1 MWTPGLAGCMS
12 MRGFLEMPALFCYWA
27 GDESAALKKAHIGVW
42 MSDDVETESKIKS
55 GRRPLTLRRT
65 ETGAVKQSF
74 SHGRSKTVVVETKRR
89 RVLGPKTD
97 AAVKDAPEKKSLAK
111 KTLKPKAKEATTKV
125 AAPVEEDDQK
135 KGAVLRT
142 LSEDEKQARAE
153 VLAKARREKKARSE
167 VEASERAG
175 REAREAE
182 ERAKLEAERKRLMEE
197 DEKRAAE
204 AEARRIAEEEAR
216 IVLEQEELERQ
227 KRTAAKPGARPK
239 SAAADIE
246 KPAADPNNPLAQLGG
261 RLKTRRK
268 GGGEE
273 RRESKA
279 KEAPRRRSGKLTIAN
294 ALDDEERQRSLA
306 SVKRARERE
315 KRARQQRGESQRVLR
330 DVTIPESITV
340 QDLAAR
346 MSMRAVDL
354 VKELMQEGQ
363 MVMANDVLDADTA
376 QLVAEGLG
384 HTVKR
389 VSESDVE
396 EGLGGEPDKAED
408 MAPRPPVVTIMGHVD
423 HGKTS
428 LLDAMRQ
435 TDIVAGEAGGITQHI
450 GAYQVTLGDDRKIT
464 FLDTPGHAAFTQ
476 MRARGADVTDII
488 ILVVA
493 ADDSIMPQ
501 TEEAIAHAKASG
513 VPIIVAINKVDKP
526 DANPDKVRTDLLQY
540 EIQVESMGG
549 DVQDVEVSAL
559 KKTNLDGLQ
568 DAILLQAELLELR
581 ANPDRAAEGAVVE
594 ARLDKGR
601 GAVST
606 MLVEHGTLKR
616 GDILVAGAAW
626 GRVRAMTDDKGQQ
639 VKEAGPAY
647 PVEVLGLNG
656 VPEPGDKFYVVE
668 SEARAREVA
677 EFRAR
682 GRREKDGAKSSG
694 TSLEQMMV
702 QLQDAEIK
710 ELPIVIKGD
719 VQGSVE
725 AIVSSLQKMSTDE
738 VRVKILHTGVGGI
751 SESDVI
757 LAGASNASV
766 LGFNV
771 RANKQA
777 RAEAEKDK
785 VEIRYYSVIYDLI
798 DDIKGVLS
806 GMLEPELRETFLGNA
821 EILEVFNISKHGK
834 VAGCRVTE
842 GKVERGAKVRLI
854 RDDVVIHEGEL
865 SQLKRFK
872 DDVNEVPGGQE
883 CGMSFANYEDMRAG
897 DVIECFS
904 VETVMRT
911 L

>member
-1 MWTPGLAGCMS
+1 
-12 MRGFLEMPALFCYWA
+12 
-27 GDESAALKKAHIGVW
+27 
-42 MSDDVETESKIKS
+42 MSDDVETETEGKTKS

-89 RVLGPKTD
+89 RVLTPKKD
-97 AAVKDAPEKKSLAK
+97 AAPETADAPKAPAAK
-111 KTLKPKAKEATTKV
+111 TPSGAKTKPRAD
-125 AAPVEEDDQK
+125 AAAADKK

-142 LSEDEKQARAE
+142 LSDDEKSARAE
-153 VLAKARREKKARSE
+153 ALVKARRDKRVRDEK
-167 VEASERAG
+167 EAAERAE

-182 ERAKLEAERKRLMEE
+182 ERARLEAERQRL
-197 DEKRAAE
+197 
-204 AEARRIAEEEAR
+204 AEEEAKR
-216 IVLEQEELERQ
+216 AKEAEERRKAEEEAKRALEEEEIER
-227 KRTAAKPGARPK
+227 KRRSAAKAEAK
-239 SAAADIE
+239 DAKA
-246 KPAADPNNPLAQLGG
+246 KPAQAEAGKPAEADNPLAQLGG

-268 GGGEE
+268 GGDD
-273 RRESKA
+273 RRDSKA

-315 KRARQQRGESQRVLR
+315 KLARQQRGDGSRVVR
-330 DVTIPESITV
+330 DVTIPETITV
-340 QDLAAR
+340 QELAAR

-354 VKELMQEGQ
+354 VKELMKQGQ
-363 MVMANDVLDADTA
+363 MVTANAVLDADTA
-376 QLVAEGLG
+376 QLVAEDLG
-384 HTVKR
+384 HSVKR
-389 VSESDVE
+389 VAEADVE
-396 EGLGGEPDKAED
+396 EGLGEATDAPED
-408 MAPRPPVVTIMGHVD
+408 MTPRPPVVTIMGHVD

-435 TDIVAGEAGGITQHI
+435 TDVVAGEAGGITQHI
-450 GAYQVTLGDDRKIT
+450 GAYQVDLGDNRKIT

-476 MRARGADVTDII
+476 MRARGAQVTDII

-501 TEEAIAHAKASG
+501 TEEAISHAKAAG
-513 VPIIVAINKVDKP
+513 VPIIVAINKIDKP
-526 DANPDKVRTDLLQY
+526 DADPNKVRTDLLQH
-540 EIQVESMGG
+540 EIQVEGMGG
-549 DVQDVEVSAL
+549 DIQDVEVSAL
-559 KKTNLDGLQ
+559 QKTNLDGLQ
-568 DAILLQAELLELR
+568 EAILLQAELLELK
-581 ANPDRAAEGAVVE
+581 ANSGRAAEGAVVE

-601 GAVST
+601 GAVAT
-606 MLVEHGTLKR
+606 MLVQRGTLKR
-616 GDILVAGAAW
+616 GDVLVVGSEW
-626 GRVRAMTDDKGQQ
+626 GKVRAMADDKGRT

-647 PVEVLGLNG
+647 PVEILGLNG
-656 VPEPGDKFYVVE
+656 VPEPGDAFYVVE

-677 EFRAR
+677 EFRQR
-682 GRREKDGAKSSG
+682 KRKEKQAAKTSG
-694 TSLEQMMV
+694 TSLEQMMA

-719 VQGSVE
+719 VQGSIE
-725 AIVSSLQKMSTDE
+725 AIVGSLEKLSTDE
-738 VRVKILHTGVGGI
+738 VRVKVLHTGVGGI

-757 LAGASNASV
+757 LAGASQAPV
-766 LGFNV
+766 IGFNV

-777 RAEAEKDK
+777 RDEAERDG

-821 EILEVFNISKHGK
+821 EILEVFNISKLGK

-842 GKVERGAKVRLI
+842 GSVRRGAKVRLI
-854 RDDVVIHEGEL
+854 RDNVVIHEGEL

-872 DDVNEVPGGQE
+872 DDVQEVPGGQE
-883 CGMSFANYEDMRAG
+883 CGMSFANYDDLKVG
-897 DVIECFS
+897 DVIECFA
-904 VETVMRT
+904 VETVTRT

>member
-1 MWTPGLAGCMS
+1 
-12 MRGFLEMPALFCYWA
+12 
-27 GDESAALKKAHIGVW
+27 
-42 MSDDVETESKIKS
+42 MSDDVETETSKP
-55 GRRPLTLRRT
+55 RRPLTLRRT

-74 SHGRSKTVVVETKRR
+74 SHGRSKTVVVETKKR
-89 RVLGPKTD
+89 RVLSPKKE
-97 AAVKDAPEKKSLAK
+97 AAEAKQPEEKEAPEKKAAKPEAK
-111 KTLKPKAKEATTKV
+111 KAAPAPSKTKEA
-125 AAPVEEDDQK
+125 EDKAK

-142 LSEDEKQARAE
+142 LSDDEKQARAQA
-153 VLAKARREKKARSE
+153 LAKSRKEKAEREKR
-167 VEASERAG
+167 EAEERAE

-182 ERAKLEAERKRLMEE
+182 ERARLEVERKRQAEE
-197 DEKRAAE
+197 EEKRAREAEERRKAEEAAREALEEEERERKKRNAAKTDARAKGREEEEQKADASKAE
-204 AEARRIAEEEAR
+204 A
-216 IVLEQEELERQ
+216 
-227 KRTAAKPGARPK
+227 
-239 SAAADIE
+239 D
-246 KPAADPNNPLAQLGG
+246 NPLAQLGG
-261 RLKTRRK
+261 RIKTRRK
-268 GGGEE
+268 GAGGDD
-273 RRESKA
+273 RRDASKA
-279 KEAPRRRSGKLTIAN
+279 KETPRRRSGKLTIAN

-315 KRARQQRGESQRVLR
+315 KLARQQRGGERVVR
-330 DVTIPESITV
+330 DVVIPETITV
-340 QDLAAR
+340 QELAAR

-354 VKELMQEGQ
+354 VKELMKEGQ
-363 MVMANDVLDADTA
+363 MVTANATLDADTA
-376 QLVAEGLG
+376 QLVAEDLG
-384 HTVKR
+384 HSVKR
-389 VSESDVE
+389 VSEADVE
-396 EGLGGEPDKAED
+396 EGLEGAADKPED
-408 MAPRPPVVTIMGHVD
+408 MKPRPPVVTIMGHVD

-450 GAYQVTLGDDRKIT
+450 GAYQVDLGDNRKIT

-476 MRARGADVTDII
+476 MRSRGAQVTDII

-501 TEEAIAHAKASG
+501 TEEAISHAKAAG

-526 DANPDKVRTDLLQY
+526 DADPNKVRTDLLQH

-559 KKTNLDGLQ
+559 KKMNLDALQ
-568 DAILLQAELLELR
+568 DAILLQAELLELK
-581 ANPDRAAEGAVVE
+581 ANPDRPAEGAVVE

-601 GAVST
+601 GAVAT
-606 MLVEHGTLKR
+606 FLVERGTLHR
-616 GDILVAGAAW
+616 GDILVVGSEW
-626 GRVRAMTDDKGQQ
+626 GKVRAMHDDKGQQ

-647 PVEVLGLNG
+647 PVEVLGLDG
-656 VPEPGDKFYVVE
+656 VPEPGDKFNVVE

-677 EFRAR
+677 EFRKR
-682 GRREKDGAKSSG
+682 QRRDKAAAQTSG
-694 TSLEQMMV
+694 TSLEQMMA

-719 VQGSVE
+719 VQGSIE
-725 AIVSSLQKMSTDE
+725 AIVGSLEKINTDE

-757 LAGASNASV
+757 LAEASSAPV
-766 LGFNV
+766 IGFNV

-777 RAEAEKDK
+777 RDEAERNG
-785 VEIRYYSVIYDLI
+785 VEIRYYSVIYNLI
-798 DDIKGVLS
+798 DDIKAALS

-821 EILEVFNISKHGK
+821 EILEVFNISKQGK

-842 GKVERGAKVRLI
+842 GQVRRGAKVRLI
-854 RDDVVIHEGEL
+854 RDNVVIHEGEL

-872 DDVNEVPGGQE
+872 DDVQEVPAGQE
-883 CGMSFANYEDMRAG
+883 CGMSFANYEDMRPG

-904 VETVMRT
+904 VEKVTRT

>member
-1 MWTPGLAGCMS
+1 
-12 MRGFLEMPALFCYWA
+12 
-27 GDESAALKKAHIGVW
+27 
-42 MSDDVETESKIKS
+42 MSDDVETETKTT

-65 ETGAVKQSF
+65 EKGAVKQSF

-89 RVLGPKTD
+89 RVLSPK
-97 AAVKDAPEKKSLAK
+97 KDADVKETVEKKAPAK
-111 KTLKPKAKEATTKV
+111 TAKAK
-125 AAPVEEDDQK
+125 AAPPPASTEEDDKK

-142 LSEDEKQARAE
+142 LSDDEKQARAE
-153 VLAKARREKKARSE
+153 ALVKARKEKAVRDKREA
-167 VEASERAG
+167 AERAE

-182 ERAKLEAERKRLMEE
+182 EREKLEVERKRQADEEAKRAREAEERRRAEEAARDALEAEERERK
-197 DEKRAAE
+197 KRSEAKSDSRPAKGPASAPAE
-204 AEARRIAEEEAR
+204 
-216 IVLEQEELERQ
+216 
-227 KRTAAKPGARPK
+227 
-239 SAAADIE
+239 
-246 KPAADPNNPLAQLGG
+246 ADPNNPLAQLGG
-261 RLKTRRK
+261 RLKTKRK
-268 GGGEE
+268 NAGDD
-273 RRESKA
+273 RQSKS
-279 KEAPRRRSGKLTIAN
+279 KEPPRRRTGKLTIAN
-294 ALDDEERQRSLA
+294 ALDDDERQRSLA
-306 SVKRARERE
+306 SVRRARERE
-315 KRARQQRGESQRVLR
+315 KQARQSRGDGQRVLR
-330 DVTIPESITV
+330 DVTIPETITV
-340 QDLAAR
+340 QELAAR

-354 VKELMQEGQ
+354 VKELMKEGQ

-376 QLVAEGLG
+376 QLVAEDLG

-389 VSESDVE
+389 VAESDVE
-396 EGLGGEPDKAED
+396 EGLGGGDDDAKD
-408 MAPRPPVVTIMGHVD
+408 MSPRPPVVTIMGHVD

-450 GAYQVTLGDDRKIT
+450 GAYQINLGGDRKIT

-476 MRARGADVTDII
+476 MRARGAEVTDII

-501 TEEAIAHAKASG
+501 TEEAISHAKAAG

-526 DANPDKVRTDLLQY
+526 DADPDKVRTDLLQH

-549 DVQDVEVSAL
+549 EIQDVEVSAL
-559 KKTNLDGLQ
+559 KKTNLDALQ
-568 DAILLQAELLELR
+568 DAILLQAELLELK
-581 ANPDRAAEGAVVE
+581 ANPKRQAEGAVVE

-601 GAVST
+601 GAVAT
-606 MLVEHGTLKR
+606 LLVERGSLKR
-616 GDILVAGAAW
+616 GDIMVAGAEW
-626 GRVRAMTDDKGQQ
+626 GKVRAMSDDKGAQI
-639 VKEAGPAY
+639 KEAGPAY

-677 EFRAR
+677 DFRAR
-682 GRREKDGAKSSG
+682 QRRDKDAAKSSG
-694 TSLEQMMV
+694 SSLEQMMA

-725 AIVSSLQKMSTDE
+725 AIVSSLDKMSTDE
-738 VRVKILHTGVGGI
+738 VRVKVLHTGVGGI

-757 LAGASNASV
+757 LAGASGAAV
-766 LGFNV
+766 IGFNV

-777 RAEAEKDK
+777 REEAERGN
-785 VEIRYYSVIYDLI
+785 VEIRYYSVIYDLL
-798 DDIKGVLS
+798 DDIKGVLT

-821 EILEVFNISKHGK
+821 EILEVFSISKQGK

-842 GKVERGAKVRLI
+842 GQVRRGAKVRLI

-872 DDVNEVPGGQE
+872 DDVNEVPMGQE
-883 CGMSFANYEDMRAG
+883 CGMSFANYEDLKAG
-897 DVIECFS
+897 DTIECFS
-904 VETVMRT
+904 VETVQRT

>member
-1 MWTPGLAGCMS
+1 
-12 MRGFLEMPALFCYWA
+12 
-27 GDESAALKKAHIGVW
+27 
-42 MSDDVETESKIKS
+42 MSDDVETETSKP
-55 GRRPLTLRRT
+55 RRPLTLRRT

-74 SHGRSKTVVVETKRR
+74 SHGRSKTVVVETKKR
-89 RVLGPKTD
+89 RVLAPKKPGE
-97 AAVKDAPEKKSLAK
+97 APAKAEAKEAPEKKAAK
-111 KTLKPKAKEATTKV
+111 KPAEDKAATAKAAAAAKEA
-125 AAPVEEDDQK
+125 EDK
-135 KGAVLRT
+135 KKSAAVLRT
-142 LSEDEKQARAE
+142 LSDDEKQARAAA
-153 VLAKARREKKARSE
+153 LATARKQKAERDKRDA
-167 VEASERAG
+167 AERAE

-182 ERAKLEAERKRLMEE
+182 ERSRLEEERKRQAIEE
-197 DEKRAAE
+197 EKRARE
-204 AEARRIAEEEAR
+204 AEERRKAEEEAR
-216 IVLEQEELERQ
+216 EALEEEERERK
-227 KRTAAKPGARPK
+227 KRNAAKSDARAK
-239 SAAADIE
+239 GREEEEQKADASKAAEAD
-246 KPAADPNNPLAQLGG
+246 NPLAQLGG
-261 RLKTRRK
+261 RLKTKRK
-268 GGGEE
+268 GGGDD
-273 RRESKA
+273 RRDTAKA

-315 KRARQQRGESQRVLR
+315 KLARQQRGGERVLR
-330 DVTIPESITV
+330 DVIIPETITV
-340 QDLAAR
+340 QELAAR

-354 VKELMQEGQ
+354 VKELMKQGQ
-363 MVMANDVLDADTA
+363 MVTSNEILDADTA
-376 QLVAEGLG
+376 QLIAEDLG
-384 HTVKR
+384 HSVKR
-389 VSESDVE
+389 VAEADVE
-396 EGLGGEPDKAED
+396 EGLDGAPDNEAD
-408 MAPRPPVVTIMGHVD
+408 MKPRPPVVTIMGHVD

-435 TDIVAGEAGGITQHI
+435 TDVVAGEAGGITQHI

-476 MRARGADVTDII
+476 MRARGAKVTDII

-501 TEEAIAHAKASG
+501 TEEAISHAKAAG

-526 DANPDKVRTDLLQY
+526 DANPDKVRTDLLQH

-559 KKTNLDGLQ
+559 KKMNLDGLQ
-568 DAILLQAELLELR
+568 DAILLQAELLDLK
-581 ANPDRAAEGAVVE
+581 ANPDRPANGAVVE

-601 GAVST
+601 GAVAT
-606 MLVEHGTLKR
+606 LLVERGTLKR
-616 GDILVAGAAW
+616 GDILVVGSEW
-626 GRVRAMTDDKGQQ
+626 GKVRAMTDDKGKTVQ
-639 VKEAGPAY
+639 EAGPAF

-656 VPEPGDKFYVVE
+656 APEPGDTFNVVD
-668 SEARAREVA
+668 SEAKAREIA
-677 EFRAR
+677 EFRQR
-682 GRREKDGAKSSG
+682 QRREKAAAKSSG
-694 TSLEQMMV
+694 TSLEQMMA
-702 QLQDAEIK
+702 QLQDSEIK

-719 VQGSVE
+719 VQGSIE
-725 AIVSSLQKMSTDE
+725 AIVGSLEKFNNDE
-738 VRVKILHTGVGGI
+738 VRVRILHTGVGGI

-757 LAGASNASV
+757 LAEASNAPV
-766 LGFNV
+766 IGFNV

-777 RAEAEKDK
+777 REEAERSK
-785 VEIRYYSVIYDLI
+785 VEIRYYSVIYNLI
-798 DDIKGVLS
+798 DDIKATLS

-854 RDDVVIHEGEL
+854 RDNVVIHEGEL

-883 CGMSFANYEDMRAG
+883 CGMSFANYEDMRPG

-904 VETVMRT
+904 VEKVTRT